1 MGTRRMQVV
10 ALLAIF
16 CLAALPVRG
25 DDKKDDVDE
34 IGNRK
39 VAHKSIIS
47 EEKEISIGKQY
58 SVEIER
64 SAKLLTDPVINEYVN
79 RVAQNVARNS
89 DLKIPLTVKVI
100 DDPTI
105 NAFALPGGFLYV
117 NTGLLQAAEEEDQVA
132 GVVAHEIAHVAARH
146 WASQMTKATFLQF
159 AMLPLMLVPMS
170 YPVYMGVME
179 AYMNGVPLAFLK
191 FNRGAE
197 AEADYLGIQYMYKA
211 GYDPNSYVAFFGKV
225 MDEER
230 RMPGS
235 MPQVFMDH
243 PPTGDR
249 IIKSE
254 EEIKQILPKKEQYL
268 VSTLE
273 FDDVKARLQQVIS
286 NRKKLKP
293 GETGGPTLRK
303 RQPSDQTSA
312 PTQTAGQSSGSSS
325 GAGDEQPPV
334 LKRRS
339 DSSSDSGSS
348 TTSSPSST
356 ASSTPGSTT
365 GASPSSTPNSSP
377 SSTPNSGPSSTPNS
391 NTSAN
396 SPSAPTQTA
405 GQSSGN
411 STGNDQAPVLK
422 RRSDSSSDSGSSTT
436 SSPSTA
442 PGSSPTSTPSPNSP
456 PSSNPNPN

>member
-1 MGTRRMQVV
+1 MSKRRMQVI
-10 ALLAIF
+10 ALLGIF
-16 CLAALPVRG
+16 CLAALPLRG
-25 DDKKDDVDE
+25 DDKKADVDE

-47 EEKEISIGKQY
+47 EEKEIAIGKQY
-58 SVEIER
+58 SVEVER
-64 SAKLLTDPVINEYVN
+64 SAKMLTDPVINEYVN
-79 RVAQNVARNS
+79 RVAQNIARNS

-100 DDPTI
+100 DDPSL

-117 NTGLLQAAEEEDQVA
+117 NTGLLQAADEEDQVA
-132 GVVAHEIAHVAARH
+132 GVMAHEIAHVAARH
-146 WASQMTKATFLQF
+146 WASQMTKMTFAQF
-159 AMLPLMLVPMS
+159 AMIPLIFVPMS

-179 AYMNGVPLAFLK
+179 AYMQGVPLAFLK

-268 VSTLE
+268 VSTSE

-293 GETGGPTLRK
+293 GDNGGPTLRK
-303 RQPSDQTSA
+303 RQPSDQTTST
-312 PTQTAGQSSGSSS
+312 PTQTAGQSSGST
-325 GAGDEQPPV
+325 GGDEQPPV
-334 LKRRS
+334 LKRRDS
-339 DSSSDSGSS
+339 DSSSGSTS
-348 TTSSPSST
+348 DSSPSST
-356 ASSTPGSTT
+356 PSSNPSSTPSSSPSSTPSSNPSST
-365 GASPSSTPNSSP
+365 PSSSPSSTPSSNPSSTPNSSP
-377 SSTPNSGPSSTPNS
+377 SSTPNSSPSSTP
-391 NTSAN
+391 
-396 SPSAPTQTA
+396 
-405 GQSSGN
+405 G
-411 STGNDQAPVLK
+411 
-422 RRSDSSSDSGSSTT
+422 
-436 SSPSTA
+436 
-442 PGSSPTSTPSPNSP
+442 
-456 PSSNPNPN
+456 PNPSN